1 MRFVSRLHACAALA
15 LLTILYCTWLRSN
28 DIGNTVHTWSGNA
41 HRIVVFGNDWSDT
54 GSYRIAPSG
63 LSAVVARDADRGDLW
78 VETLC
83 KELGCD
89 TIDNFAHSAPDAVG
103 GLQTGALV
111 DADVHAE
118 AKGAKSNNS
127 AVIPF
132 DLKAQVEQFITY
144 NKGRRIIPQRF
155 RKMDQWTYFTVFF
168 GLWDLLEYSGVER
181 RKGMVA
187 IEKSIDALF
196 RELDVLAQHTT
207 FPPKVIIP
215 KMIDVTFLPV
225 FQSKK
230 KAMRGAAFA
239 ETQHQLVLLYS
250 YWNSVLVQAASRWKN
265 GTVYMPEPNDLIMQE
280 VRAQQLY
287 MRQISD
293 AAGVGKQA
301 PLFEYVEQP
310 CLASQRS
317 NAIALQVA
325 DVHKCSAPAEHL
337 FWDDIQLSGP
347 AHELIGKQAA
357 LLVRGNLTVDIQQ
370 GLRGSDKGEEADVE
384 EGQSFNLKFPPGY

>member
-15 LLTILYCTWLRSN
+15 FLTILYFTWLRSN
-28 DIGNTVHTWSGNA
+28 DIGTTVHTWRGSV
-41 HRIVVFGNDWSDT
+41 HRIV
-54 GSYRIAPSG
+54 
-63 LSAVVARDADRGDLW
+63 
-78 VETLC
+78 
-83 KELGCD
+83 LGCD
-89 TIDNFAHSAPDAVG
+89 TIDNFAHSVPDAVG
-103 GLQTGALV
+103 GVQTGALV
-111 DADVHAE
+111 DAGVHAE

-127 AVIPF
+127 AVLPF
-132 DLKAQVEQFITY
+132 DFKTQVEYFITY

-168 GLWDLLEYSGVER
+168 GLWDLLEYSGVEKR
-181 RKGMVA
+181 IGMAA

-196 RELDVLAQHTT
+196 RELDILAQHTI

-225 FQSKK
+225 FQSRK
-230 KAMRGAAFA
+230 KALREAAFA
-239 ETQHQLVLLYS
+239 EAQHQLVFLHS
-250 YWNSVLVQAASRWKN
+250 YWNTVLVQAASRWKN
-265 GTVYMPEPNDLIMQE
+265 GTIYMPEPNELIMQE
-280 VRAQQLY
+280 VRVQQLY

-325 DVHKCSAPAEHL
+325 DIHKCSAPAKHL

-357 LLVRGNLTVDIQQ
+357 LLVRGNLSVDVQQ
-370 GLRGSDKGEEADVE
+370 GLRASDKGKKADIEEE
-384 EGQSFNLKFPPGY
+384 RRFKLEFPPGY